1 MYDNV
6 DLEKVQWEH
15 RRGRTQ
21 FDALKKKKKQ
31 LNSAE
36 SS

>member
-21 FDALKKKKKQ
+21 FDALKKKKTV
-31 LNSAE
+31 E
-36 SS
+36 F